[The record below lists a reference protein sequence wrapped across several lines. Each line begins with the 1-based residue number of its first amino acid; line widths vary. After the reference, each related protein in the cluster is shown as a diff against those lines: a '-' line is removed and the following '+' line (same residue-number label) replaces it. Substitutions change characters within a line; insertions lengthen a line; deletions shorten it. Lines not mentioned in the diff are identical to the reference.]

1 MNTIRLILGDS
12 LVKLQDLDDCS
23 IDAVITDP
31 PYEISFMTKSWDS
44 SGIAFSAELW
54 SQCFRVLKP
63 EGVLKAFSG
72 TRTFHRMIKAM
83 RGAGFV
89 DFEVHAWTYGSGF
102 PKSMNICKAVEA
114 HVRLGGSR
122 STSFR
127 QTEQETG
134 GELYTVIGTNNGIL
148 GKTKVYYRK
157 KWGPTTVEAK
167 QWLGY
172 GNALKPAW
180 EPIVVARKPF

>member
-1 MNTIRLILGDS
+1 MSVVRLILGDS

-31 PYEISFMTKSWDS
+31 PYEISFMTKSWDG

-102 PKSMNICKAVEA
+102 PKSQPVAVYMD
-114 HVRLGGSR
+114 RLLTEGHSRQVLRKGVGNLNGKFDDAFKDFKSR
-122 STSFR
+122 SKNYVF
-127 QTEQETG
+127 
-134 GELYTVIGTNNGIL
+134 
-148 GKTKVYYRK
+148 K
-157 KWGPTTVEAK
+157 TVEAK

-172 GNALKPAW
+172 GTALKPAW
-180 EPIVVARKPF
+180 EPIVVARKPRT